1 MVLSA
6 VLLTACGS
14 GQNSASPTRSS
25 PAVSSMRASPVATAA
40 PVATKTPPL
49 TSTPP
54 AAQVRFRSGDV
65 VGVTAVGNGL
75 AVRVAPAT
83 TAATLVPLV
92 RSDPLS
98 VWRQSAPELRLKK
111 GYAIE
116 IVIGPLC
123 LEEFCWYRIS
133 DLFQPSSTTDGSL
146 TSWGTPLGSPTDTGW
161 AAASGP
167 DGPYLEPVTYDK
179 GIQIVGDS
187 YSGDSS
193 TVIDSFKIGPD
204 VEIDGW
210 WALATDDWA
219 P

>member
-1 MVLSA
+1 
-6 VLLTACGS
+6 
-14 GQNSASPTRSS
+14 
-25 PAVSSMRASPVATAA
+25 
-40 PVATKTPPL
+40 
-49 TSTPP
+49 
-54 AAQVRFRSGDV
+54 
-65 VGVTAVGNGL
+65 
-75 AVRVAPAT
+75 
-83 TAATLVPLV
+83 
-92 RSDPLS
+92 
-98 VWRQSAPELRLKK
+98 
-111 GYAIE
+111 
-116 IVIGPLC
+116 VIGPLC

-219 P
+219 PCNFRVVVGGISMTLADASVAGAFEQGSVADLPPGKLLPLPEWEYEIAIAAEVPGKPDARCALAVVLRRYEPGIY